1 MNTRNLIRSTTAQL
15 RLYRCSGVPSDL
27 ALYKSMRRQVRSA
40 IALERRLKF
49 ESSVE
54 MNRSGRDTWKLIN
67 ATLGRTVSTQCLD
80 RSMARSFN
88 EFFCSVGADI
98 QSSVNVTSRLNDS
111 FSGPSRVLST
121 KFILR
126 PATYSELRSV
136 VNSLNVH
143 TASGADGL
151 PASLFKSFLGRI
163 GHPLLHVFNS
173 SITSGIVPSCWKT
186 AEVVP
191 IYKGKGDKNSASSY
205 RPISLLSVPSK
216 IIERLVALQLRAYLD
231 ECCVMADEQ
240 FGFRPNHSVEHAL
253 TTLTESIRSSMDQGD
268 ICLLASLDLSRAFDS
283 VNHDILL
290 EKLCQYGIDHPWF
303 YSYLSGRSQFVRGCN
318 DKGFVSSGVPQG
330 SVLGPLLFNMFVND
344 LPTVASGLCSI
355 VQYAD
360 DTQVMV
366 SGPPQDVSVITTR
379 LQVIL
384 RRLGDWFSR
393 NRLALNVS
401 KSQVILFGSKATLRR
416 VELKSVDVFETTV
429 PIKSSILSLG
439 VTIDSCLTWREHIC
453 VVIGK
458 CTGMLI
464 RLSLLRHIMPLRTI
478 VLLINSLVLPHLR
491 FCIAVWGNCNLTQ
504 CKRVNKIVKFARRIA
519 GREGNRL
526 AWHGDVGSEHN
537 IAALKIVRQCL
548 LSPESMSPLLT
559 ALFKERQSNRET
571 RQLENLDL
579 CIPRTEV
586 KKASL
591 SYNGSKLWNSLPS
604 RIRNSAKKDFM
615 TYIQG
620 KADTGQ
626 LIA

>member
-1 MNTRNLIRSTTAQL
+1 M
-15 RLYRCSGVPSDL
+15 
-27 ALYKSMRRQVRSA
+27 
-40 IALERRLKF
+40 
-49 ESSVE
+49 
-54 MNRSGRDTWKLIN
+54 
-67 ATLGRTVSTQCLD
+67 
-80 RSMARSFN
+80 
-88 EFFCSVGADI
+88 
-98 QSSVNVTSRLNDS
+98 
-111 FSGPSRVLST
+111 
-121 KFILR
+121 
-126 PATYSELRSV
+126 
-136 VNSLNVH
+136 
-143 TASGADGL
+143 
-151 PASLFKSFLGRI
+151 
-163 GHPLLHVFNS
+163 
-173 SITSGIVPSCWKT
+173 
-186 AEVVP
+186 
-191 IYKGKGDKNSASSY
+191 
-205 RPISLLSVPSK
+205 
-216 IIERLVALQLRAYLD
+216 
-231 ECCVMADEQ
+231 
-240 FGFRPNHSVEHAL
+240 
-253 TTLTESIRSSMDQGD
+253 
-268 ICLLASLDLSRAFDS
+268 
-283 VNHDILL
+283 
-290 EKLCQYGIDHPWF
+290 
-303 YSYLSGRSQFVRGCN
+303 RGCN

-366 SGPPQDVSVITTR
+366 SGSPRDVSVITTR

-416 VELKSVDVFETTV
+416 VELKSVNVFETTV

-478 VLLINSLVLPHLR
+478 VLLINSLVLPHLQFR
-491 FCIAVWGNCNLTQ
+491 IAVWGNCNLTQ

-559 ALFKERQSNRET
+559 ALFKERQSSRET

-586 KKASL
+586 KKSTTL
-591 SYNGSKLWNSLPS
+591 VQW
-604 RIRNSAKKDFM
+604 I
-615 TYIQG
+615 
-620 KADTGQ
+620 
-626 LIA
+626 